1 MNSLN
6 KISLIGRVG
15 KDPETRVVG
24 ADTAVTNFTLATSET
39 YGKGADKKETTQW
52 HKCVA
57 WDKLAQL
64 ITNYV
69 KKGSRIFVDG
79 KVTYEEYMNK
89 ENVKCYSTK
98 IVVQNVILLDSKPS
112 LNGPAPE
119 EREYHAEQRANE
131 PINDDGEIPF

>member
-24 ADTAVTNFTLATSET
+24 ADKAVTNFTLATSET
-39 YGKGADKKETTQW
+39 YGKGAEKKETTQW
-52 HKCVA
+52 HKLVA

-64 ITNYV
+64 INNYV

-79 KVTYEEYMNK
+79 KVTYEEYMDK
-89 ENVKCYSTK
+89 ENRKCYSTK
-98 IVVQNVILLDSKPS
+98 IVVQNVILLDPKPA
-112 LNGPAPE
+112 LNGETP
-119 EREYHAEQRANE
+119 ERENFIPPTNNEQGTE
-131 PINDDGEIPF
+131 EDVPF